1 MTLHALKLE
10 PETLVKAESET
21 YTLQE
26 GAARA
31 GVPYGSFCRAVRCG
45 RVPGVLDLGPRTKRI
60 SRSIFDA
67 WLRGD
72 A

>member
-1 MTLHALKLE
+1 MTLHAVQPVYKAE
-10 PETLVKAESET
+10 PEKI
-21 YTLQE
+21 TLQE
-26 GAARA
+26 GATRA

-60 SRSIFDA
+60 SRSVFDA
-67 WLRGD
+67 WLAGE